1 MHIPNFQVKMN
12 REGILWNEAQNAI
25 KKFFDVENSRE
36 KFFSASELGKLI
48 SFYTGEEA
56 IKVLEITVEV
66 KKRTKKTPTQEIDAY
81 IEIMYETIE
90 GCTRIS
96 FFKDEYDNRL
106 KSRKDALYAKTM
118 CQVQYFN
125 KRKEMKKAV

>member
-1 MHIPNFQVKMN
+1 MHIPDFQVKMN
-12 REGILWNEAQNAI
+12 REGILWTEAEIAI
-25 KKFFDVENSRE
+25 KKFFEMQNSRE
-36 KFFSASELGKLI
+36 KFFSSRELSRLI

-66 KKRTKKTPTQEIDAY
+66 KKRTRKTPTQEIDAY
-81 IEIMYETIE
+81 IEIMYETTL

-96 FFKDEYDNRL
+96 FFKDEYDSRL
-106 KSRKDALYAKTM
+106 KSRKDSLYARTM

>member
-1 MHIPNFQVKMN
+1 MHIPDFQVKMN
-12 REGILWNEAQNAI
+12 REGILWTESETAI
-25 KKFFDVENSRE
+25 KKFFEMQNSRE
-36 KFFSASELGKLI
+36 KFFSSRELSKLI

-66 KKRTKKTPTQEIDAY
+66 KKRTRKSPTQEIDAY
-81 IEIMYETIE
+81 IEIMYETTS

-96 FFKDEYDNRL
+96 FFKDEYDSRL
-106 KSRKDALYAKTM
+106 KSRKDVLYARTM

>member
-1 MHIPNFQVKMN
+1 MHIPEFQVKMN
-12 REGILWNEAQNAI
+12 REGILWTESEIAI
-25 KKFFDVENSRE
+25 KKFFEVQNERD
-36 KFFSASELGKLI
+36 KFFSASALGKLI
-48 SFYTGEEA
+48 RFYTGEEA

-81 IEIMYETIE
+81 IEIMYETTP

-96 FFKDEYDNRL
+96 FFKDEYDSRL

-118 CQVQYFN
+118 CQIQYFN

>member
-1 MHIPNFQVKMN
+1 MHIPDFQVKMN
-12 REGILWNEAQNAI
+12 REGILWTEAEIAI
-25 KKFFDVENSRE
+25 KKFFEMQNSRE
-36 KFFSASELGKLI
+36 KFFSSRELSRLI

-66 KKRTKKTPTQEIDAY
+66 KKRTRKTPTQEIDAY

-96 FFKDEYDNRL
+96 FFKDEYDSRL
-106 KSRKDALYAKTM
+106 KSRKDALYARTM